1 MKKIYLY
8 LPLVFF
14 LILVIFFARQ
24 LILDKDPSKLP
35 SVLLEK
41 NFPQIRLKQL
51 ATYKLFTAESLQSLG
66 EPSLVNIWSS
76 WCAPCLIEHEFLM
89 KMKSEHSVKIF
100 GINYK
105 DDKEDAN
112 KVLEQNGNPFYSI
125 GTDEDGTQVIN
136 LGLYGVP
143 ETFIIDANGNI
154 RYKHVGPILEY
165 DMNNI
170 ILPLLNKIKKE

>member
-1 MKKIYLY
+1 
-8 LPLVFF
+8 
-14 LILVIFFARQ
+14 
-24 LILDKDPSKLP
+24 
-35 SVLLEK
+35 
-41 NFPQIRLKQL
+41 
-51 ATYKLFTAESLQSLG
+51 
-66 EPSLVNIWSS
+66 
-76 WCAPCLIEHEFLM
+76 M

-143 ETFIIDANGNI
+143 ETFLIHDKKILRKII
-154 RYKHVGPILEY
+154 GPLNEN
-165 DMNNI
+165 DKNEI
-170 ILPLLNKIKKE
+170 IELIK